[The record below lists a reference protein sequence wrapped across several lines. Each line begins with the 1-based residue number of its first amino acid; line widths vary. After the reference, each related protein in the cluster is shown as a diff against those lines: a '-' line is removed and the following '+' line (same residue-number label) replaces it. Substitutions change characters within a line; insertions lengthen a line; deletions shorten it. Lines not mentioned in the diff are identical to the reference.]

1 MSTTKETQKSKGNKN
16 DVKYYSSV
24 HTESGFL
31 NALTLVESEYGN
43 DYYAMKFKAQRG
55 NSDKPSTA
63 AHSVR
68 VNGVQAKEV
77 IAQIANKVN
86 AQLAAN
92 RKLWKA
98 NKGKDALTILITLN
112 ISDTIAKSYMN
123 KHTGKDTLYIDGR
136 CTSIAYVRIGDE
148 VIFSKKET
156 VKDEAA
162 KDTQAVEADTV
173 EATAQVSDD
182 VDTSTGELAQEVT
195 LDPTEIMVTL
205 DPKAE
210 DFEARKAKLKSQGY
224 AWNGDEKAWCLS

>member
-1 MSTTKETQKSKGNKN
+1 MSTTKDTQKSNDKN

-24 HTESGFL
+24 HTETGFL
-31 NALTLVESEYGN
+31 NSLTLVESEHGN

-55 NSDKPSTA
+55 NSNKPSTA

-77 IAQIANKVN
+77 IAQIADKVN

-92 RKLWKA
+92 RKLWQA
-98 NKGKDALTILITLN
+98 NQGKDALSILITLN

-123 KHTGKDTLYIDGR
+123 KHTGKDVVYIDGR

-156 VKDEAA
+156 KDTVKDEAA
-162 KDTQAVEADTV
+162 EATQAAQSETAD
-173 EATAQVSDD
+173 APAQVPDN
-182 VDTSTGELAQEVT
+182 VDTSTFIDPSTGELAQAVT
-195 LDPTEIMVTL
+195 LDPT
-205 DPKAE
+205 AQ
-210 DFEARKAKLKSQGY
+210 DFEARKAKLKSLGYTWQG
-224 AWNGDEKAWCLS
+224 DQKAWCLS

>member
-1 MSTTKETQKSKGNKN
+1 MSTTKDTQKSKNKN

-31 NALTLVESEYGN
+31 NALTLVESEHGN

-77 IAQIANKVN
+77 IAQIADKVN
-86 AQLAAN
+86 AQLVAN

-98 NKGKDALTILITLN
+98 NKGKEALTILITLN

-123 KHTGKDTLYIDGR
+123 KHSGKEVVYIDGR
-136 CTSIAYVRIGDE
+136 CTSIAYVRIGDK
-148 VIFSKKET
+148 VIFSKKEA
-156 VKDEAA
+156 VKDDAA
-162 KDTQAVEADTV
+162 KKTQAAKPDTAEAP
-173 EATAQVSDD
+173 AQVPDE
-182 VDTSTGELAQEVT
+182 VNPSTGELEQEVT
-195 LDPTEIMVTL
+195 LDPT
-205 DPKAE
+205 AQ
-210 DFEARKAKLKSQGY
+210 DFEARKAQLKSLGY
-224 AWNGDEKAWCLS
+224 AWHGDKKAWCLS

>member
-1 MSTTKETQKSKGNKN
+1 M
-16 DVKYYSSV
+16 
-24 HTESGFL
+24 HTETGFL
-31 NALTLVESEYGN
+31 NALTLVESEHGN

-77 IAQIANKVN
+77 IAQIADKVN
-86 AQLAAN
+86 AQLTAN
-92 RKLWKA
+92 RKLWDA

-123 KHTGKDTLYIDGR
+123 KHSGKDVVYIDGR

-148 VIFSKKET
+148 VIFSKKEA

-162 KDTQAVEADTV
+162 KETKAAKPD
-173 EATAQVSDD
+173 TAQAPAQVPDE
-182 VDTSTGELAQEVT
+182 VDTSTGELEAEVT
-195 LDPTEIMVTL
+195 LYPTA
-205 DPKAE
+205 P
-210 DFEARKAKLKSQGY
+210 DFEARKAKLKSLGY
-224 AWNGDEKAWCLS
+224 VWDGGKEAWCLS